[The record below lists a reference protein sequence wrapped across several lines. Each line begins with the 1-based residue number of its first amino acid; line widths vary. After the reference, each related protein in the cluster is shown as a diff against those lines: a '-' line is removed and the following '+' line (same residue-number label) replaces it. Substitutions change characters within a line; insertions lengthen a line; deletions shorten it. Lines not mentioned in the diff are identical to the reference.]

1 MHQFHLS
8 SHGSAHQVPLSTD
21 RGLGQPTSLS
31 HHNSLA
37 TYFRNAVQILS
48 EHDLA
53 IAEFDRL
60 TLIVETAL
68 TAQSLF
74 FAAAL
79 HDPDTAE
86 LYGFFEEF
94 VLRCVS
100 PSRKTEGL

>member
-1 MHQFHLS
+1 MHKLHLS
-8 SHGSAHQVPLSTD
+8 SHGSSHQVPLSTD
-21 RGLGQPTSLS
+21 PGLSQFRSFG
-31 HHNSLA
+31 HHSSLA
-37 TYFRNAVQILS
+37 TYFWNALQILS

-53 IAEFDRL
+53 IGEFDRL
-60 TLIVETAL
+60 TRIVETAL
-68 TAQSLF
+68 IAQSLF

-100 PSRKTEGL
+100 LSRKTEGL

>member
-1 MHQFHLS
+1 MHKLHLS
-8 SHGSAHQVPLSTD
+8 SHGSSHQVPLSTD
-21 RGLGQPTSLS
+21 RGLSQFTSLG
-31 HHNSLA
+31 HHSSLA
-37 TYFRNAVQILS
+37 TYFRNALQILS

-60 TLIVETAL
+60 TLIVKTAL

-86 LYGFFEEF
+86 LYDFFEEF

-100 PSRKTEGL
+100 SSRKREVL